1 MFRTALLF
9 VATAITFS
17 CSTDNNS
24 TLPAADKAQPFN
36 IISPRQFGL
45 NPAKVAQ
52 IRLAMQRAVDVG
64 HI

>member
-17 CSTDNNS
+17 CSTDNDS

-36 IISPRQFGL
+36 VISPRQFGL
-45 NPAKVAQ
+45 NPA
-52 IRLAMQRAVDVG
+52 
-64 HI
+64 